1 MMKGLSKKM
10 FDVQTIFFY
19 FINNTWRFELGKTDA
34 AWA

>member
-1 MMKGLSKKM
+1 M